1 MLSLLV
7 VFGVTTFCGYRHVL
21 EVRAMLCIPCKFRA
35 PKRLLE
41 DTSNGVHLET
51 ANMAIMD

>member
-21 EVRAMLCIPCKFRA
+21 EVRAMLCIPCKPRA